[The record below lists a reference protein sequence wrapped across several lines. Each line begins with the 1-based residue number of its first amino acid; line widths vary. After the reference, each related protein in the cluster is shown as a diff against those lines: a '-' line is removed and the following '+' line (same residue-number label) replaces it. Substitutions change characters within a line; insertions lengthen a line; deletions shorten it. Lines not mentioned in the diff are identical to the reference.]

1 MNLNNYEVKELS
13 ISESVKFNG
22 GSKYLLGALFYYA
35 WEFANNPQ
43 AHIDAF
49 MEGWNA
55 ARKKE

>member
-1 MNLNNYEVKELS
+1 MNLNNYNVKELG
-13 ISESVKFNG
+13 IYESAKING
-22 GSKYLLGALFYYA
+22 GSKWLIGALFYYA

-55 ARKKE
+55 ARD

>member
-1 MNLNNYEVKELS
+1 MNLNNYDVEGLS
-13 ISESVKFNG
+13 IHESAKFNG
-22 GSKYLLGALFYYA
+22 GSKWLVGALLYYA

-55 ARKKE
+55 ARTE